1 MNELNVAVIGCGSW
15 GQNHARV
22 YNDLGNAKLQAICD
36 KDSVIASKIGA
47 RYRVDWYTDVME
59 ILKLDDIDALSIC
72 TPTTTHADIAIATIA
87 SGKHVLVEKPMTST
101 INEAKRLIKAAEV
114 GGSCLSV
121 GFVERF
127 NPAVVEAKRM
137 IERGVIG
144 DVILARSTRVSRRPL
159 RVGDIGV
166 VKDLAIHEIDIIN
179 HLFGLEAASVYAT
192 AGSISHDFEDYAN
205 IIIRFEDDRSA
216 FIESNWLTPRKVRNL
231 ILTGTDGMMT
241 VRYQTQEV
249 TVEND
254 HRLYMPH
261 IEKQEPL
268 YLELQHFVDSI
279 LKGEPPQPSGW
290 DGLKALEICE
300 AALQSAK
307 EERPVKIGS

>member
-1 MNELNVAVIGCGSW
+1 M
-15 GQNHARV
+15 
-22 YNDLGNAKLQAICD
+22 
-36 KDSVIASKIGA
+36 
-47 RYRVDWYTDVME
+47 DWYTDVME
-59 ILKLDDIDALSIC
+59 IIKLDDIDALSIC
-72 TPTTTHADIAIATIA
+72 TPTATHANIAITAIE

-101 INEAKRLIKAAEV
+101 IDEAKRLINAAEV
-114 GGSCLSV
+114 GGSCICV

-137 IERGVIG
+137 IGRGVIG

-166 VKDLAIHEIDIIN
+166 VKDLAIHEVDIIN

-205 IIIRFEDDRSA
+205 IIIHFEDHRSA

-241 VRYQTQEV
+241 VRYQAQEV

-254 HRLYMPH
+254 YRLYMPY

-279 LKGEPPQPSGW
+279 LRDELPQPSGW

-300 AALQSAK
+300 AALRSAK
-307 EERPVKIGS
+307 VERPVKIGS